1 MEGNETLYVQNLN
14 EKIKPDD
21 LRIVLYQLFAQYGS
35 VLDVV
40 TRHNYRMRGQA
51 FVVYDCVDE
60 ASTAMRLLQGS
71 FFYGKPLRLSYAQS
85 KSYRIAER
93 EGKTIE
99 RDPVKN
105 SLKRQEFFAKLAL
118 KHSAKQGQ
126 PQQNGW
132 QLPHNILFLEG
143 LSSEVSDSLLKAL
156 FGLYPGFIDV
166 RCIPNKRVAFIEFEN
181 QQQASLALA
190 GLAGYYISPRVVLNV
205 AYAKR

>member
-21 LRIVLYQLFAQYGS
+21 LRIVLYQLFAQYGA

-40 TRHNYRMRGQA
+40 TRHTYRMRGQA
-51 FVVYDCVDE
+51 FVVYESVDE

-71 FFYGKPLRLSYAQS
+71 FFYGKPLRISYAQTR
-85 KSYRIAER
+85 SYRVAER
-93 EGKTIE
+93 EGKTIDKDPE
-99 RDPVKN
+99 RN
-105 SLKRQEFFAKLAL
+105 ANKRKEFFAKLAL
-118 KHSAKQGQ
+118 KHSAKQAQ
-126 PQQNGW
+126 PQETGW

-143 LSSEVSDSLLKAL
+143 LSTEVSPALLEGL
-156 FGLYPGFIDV
+156 FGLYPGFREV
-166 RCIPNKRVAFIEFEN
+166 RCIPSKRVAFIEYEN
-181 QQQASLALA
+181 QQQSSLALA